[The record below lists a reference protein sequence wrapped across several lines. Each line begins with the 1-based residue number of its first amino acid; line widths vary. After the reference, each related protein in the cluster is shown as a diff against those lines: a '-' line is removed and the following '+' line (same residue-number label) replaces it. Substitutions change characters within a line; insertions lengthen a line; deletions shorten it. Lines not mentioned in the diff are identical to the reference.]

1 MLLYSTSARGF
12 FASTLHGNEIPA
24 DAVPVSEADYAAL
37 FEGQSQGAQI
47 VPGPDGAPTLLW
59 PTPPTEAELLAAW
72 RERTTV
78 SAFQAKAALFNRG
91 LLDAANAAATGA
103 GGLTLLAWQTATEY
117 PRLSPAIVTL
127 APVIGITDPA
137 DLDELFRE
145 AALISA

>member
-1 MLLYSTSARGF
+1 M
-12 FASTLHGNEIPA
+12 
-24 DAVPVSEADYAAL
+24 
-37 FEGQSQGAQI
+37 
-47 VPGPDGAPTLLW
+47 PGPGGAPTLLW

>member
-1 MLLYSTSARGF
+1 MLYSSTARGF
-12 FASTLHGNEIPA
+12 YDPQLHGDAIPA
-24 DAVPVSEADYAAL
+24 DAVPVTDEHMTEL
-37 FEGQSQGAQI
+37 FEGQARGAQI
-47 VPGPDGAPTLLW
+47 VPGPGGAPTLLW

-137 DLDELFRE
+137 DLDDLFRE